1 MFLCFTSLLMF
12 GCTYNSDSSLYKD
25 TGDQKIETRNSGL
38 YEDCK
43 PNECDLC
50 IPIDIEIDYTYD
62 DCSPE
67 VYLRVINHGG
77 GSCPGT
83 LEIDWGVGNGYQ
95 PIGSCLNMSCANL
108 YTTAGGKTGIHYA
121 LYDFC
126 FPTPCFSLPYGVC
139 SKYLVNFKYTFDN
152 TCSTCFGALAGN
164 SDCNPL
170 IICKKITVCNYRDS
184 KVRPCI
190 AI

>member
-1 MFLCFTSLLMF
+1 M
-12 GCTYNSDSSLYKD
+12 
-25 TGDQKIETRNSGL
+25 